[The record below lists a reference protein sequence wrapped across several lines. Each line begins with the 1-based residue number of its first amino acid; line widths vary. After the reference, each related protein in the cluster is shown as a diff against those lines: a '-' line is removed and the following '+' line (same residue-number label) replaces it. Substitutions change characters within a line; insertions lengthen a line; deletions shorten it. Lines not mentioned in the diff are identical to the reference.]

1 MDYFAA
7 LAYVEQG
14 GIKLA
19 LEQNLSG
26 ENLAIAVSEGAAGL
40 QWQLNQVIEQLQ
52 EDGFIDQLAEQY
64 LAGGEI
70 E

>member
-1 MDYFAA
+1 M

-26 ENLAIAVSEGAAGL
+26 ENLAIAVTEGAAGL
-40 QWQLNQVIEQLQ
+40 QWHLNQLIEQLRD
-52 EDGFIDQLAEQY
+52 DGFIDQLAEQY